1 MSSFSTILFFEIK
14 QWFRR
19 PSYYI
24 YLSVIFLLAMFS
36 MASSTGI
43 FDAIAVSV
51 NSATLANSPSAIN
64 GLLNSMNVFI
74 FFLLPALMGGTIYKD
89 FKHEMHSVLFSYPF
103 SKSSYLIGKF
113 FAGYAATMGILLAAA
128 LGIMIGTFLPGTNP
142 DLIAPFQ
149 LSSYVQSFWMY
160 LIPNTFFLGAFVFA
174 VVTFTRSI
182 SVGFLSV
189 LGLIIV
195 QSIADTL
202 LTDLDNKILSALL
215 DPFGYN
221 ANLIYTE
228 YWTVYE
234 QNENPLPWEQWVIV
248 NRMIWSLVGASIF
261 GLVFAKFQFHQQAI
275 QIKWPWSK
283 KGERL
288 TKNNFG
294 VIGKISLPKAT
305 LSFRASDTLRRLWVM
320 GRKDLIY
327 IISGWPFIIIV
338 IMALLLSLITITTGS
353 EIYGTQTLP
362 VTWQMLELPGTFFG
376 LFINLLT
383 FLYAGMVLQRD
394 HTTGMASL
402 LHSTPIPTWM
412 ILGSKL
418 LALSLMQLILL
429 TAVMA
434 MGIGIQ
440 SFQGYYQFELDL
452 YLYQLFG
459 IQFIHLFIWSLFAL
473 FIHTL
478 FKNYFVGFFVL
489 LLVSIGLS
497 FSSQIG
503 LEQLIFK
510 FNQAPPTPY
519 SDMNGYGHY
528 LSAYFSYKIYWL
540 ALATALYILALWIYP
555 RGSYPSWKERYSEA
569 KKRILAPNLAAFTLS
584 LVIFLSLGSYIYYV
598 DNIKYERQ
606 SSKEQEAS
614 QAEWEKTYGK
624 FKGIPQPRITASY
637 VEMDIY
643 PKQRNLAV
651 TGRYT
656 LVNKTDVFIDSIH
669 VDHGSLVSEFSFSEP
684 FERVLEDTVYNY
696 DIFALMN
703 PLAPGDSIG
712 FEFSIYNKAN
722 EWLRN
727 NSPVLANG
735 TFLNNGILPRI
746 GYNSAGELLGNESRE
761 KFGLAPRDRMPD
773 ATDSLARMNNYISY
787 DADWIDFETI
797 VSTSVDQIAIAPG
810 YLEKE
815 WIEDDRRYFHYKMDS
830 PILNFYSFISAQFEV
845 EEDYWL
851 RPNGDTVRIEVYHH
865 PSHDFNVSRMIDGV
879 KEALAYSTMAFSPYQ
894 HRQVRIIEFP
904 RTSGGFAQS
913 FANTIPYS
921 EAIGFIAAVDEED
934 ESGVDYPFSVS
945 AHEVAHQWWA
955 HQVIG
960 ANAKGATLMSESMSE
975 YVSLKVLE
983 KRYGED
989 KMRIFL
995 KDALDRYLTL
1005 RAFEGIKERPLMY
1018 NENQQYIH
1026 YNKGSLVLYA
1036 LSDYLS
1042 EERLNSAIKNY
1053 VQKVAFQEAPYTI
1066 ASEFVDEIEAV
1077 TPDSL
1082 TYLIDDLFRTITLY
1096 DNRVEKAEWWMT
1108 SDSLY
1113 EVELTLQTVKYQSDE
1128 KGKRIYTNA
1137 DGDSLMLE
1145 KENLRR
1151 PLQSLPLRDYIDVG
1165 IFTKNSAGKD
1175 SVLYLQKHRFEDIE
1189 TTLRLTLDHEPS
1201 EVGVDP
1207 YNKLIDTQSMDNRR
1221 EPVRKEVSN
1230 GEAP

>member
-851 RPNGDTVRIEVYHH
+851 
-865 PSHDFNVSRMIDGV
+865 
-879 KEALAYSTMAFSPYQ
+879 
-894 HRQVRIIEFP
+894 
-904 RTSGGFAQS
+904 
-913 FANTIPYS
+913 
-921 EAIGFIAAVDEED
+921 
-934 ESGVDYPFSVS
+934 
-945 AHEVAHQWWA
+945 
-955 HQVIG
+955 
-960 ANAKGATLMSESMSE
+960 
-975 YVSLKVLE
+975 SLKVLE

-1207 YNKLIDTQSMDNRR
+1207 YNKLFSGSLFRR
-1221 EPVRKEVSN
+1221 FDAAFPF
-1230 GEAP
+1230 